1 MTVLLTGWSGHAL
14 ASTRG
19 GWAHPV
25 DVPRSTRRPGGEIG
39 DIVRRDPEG
48 SAFDRV
54 ARRVCLQQGGGS
66 NGATLVSMTSA
77 AGEVASVAASHTAVI
92 VSLGAFVSERN
103 GGHDD
108 AGRVRTLCSARS

>member
-39 DIVRRDPEG
+39 YIVRRAPEG
-48 SAFDRV
+48 
-54 ARRVCLQQGGGS
+54 
-66 NGATLVSMTSA
+66 TLRLT
-77 AGEVASVAASHTAVI
+77 
-92 VSLGAFVSERN
+92 VSLGESVFSKAVSSTVPR
-103 GGHDD
+103 
-108 AGRVRTLCSARS
+108 LSP